1 MCPSVLI
8 KYNKVIISDVDVVYL
23 GDISESYFSFDEDD
37 DVYLSGVRGVEK
49 ILNTLSIYS
58 KEFSDEEINSL
69 KMGVGGTM
77 FLI

>member
-1 MCPSVLI
+1 MLFTW
-8 KYNKVIISDVDVVYL
+8 VIFLKAIS
-23 GDISESYFSFDEDD
+23 SFDEDD